1 MAPRWSKRAGALDR
15 GPASDYHASHLHRIR
30 EETRAVKTSTL
41 PPLRV
46 SPELRA
52 EAEAVLVP
60 GESLSSFV
68 HDAVTRTIEFRKS
81 QQAFIERG
89 LASAANARRTGRYVS
104 TATALRSLRQ
114 QVRRAGKRAKS

>member
-1 MAPRWSKRAGALDR
+1 MKS
-15 GPASDYHASHLHRIR
+15 
-30 EETRAVKTSTL
+30 STL

-52 EAEAVLVP
+52 SAEAVLAP

-68 HDAVTRTIEFRKS
+68 HDAVTRTIEYRKA
-81 QQAFIERG
+81 QQAIVDRG

-104 TATALRSLRQ
+104 SGAALRTLRRQ
-114 QVRRAGKRAKS
+114 LAQGRSICKQS